1 MSKTTYYERNREK
14 ILNRANNYYKNE
26 NKKLR
31 EKARNKCREL
41 SEKGSNIKGEYG
53 RNWSHKMSE
62 EKKQRLK
69 EYHKSIAKL
78 IKTKSLDLMINV
90 LVK

>member
-31 EKARNKCREL
+31 KKARNKCREL
-41 SEKGSNIKGEYG
+41 SEKESNIKGEYG
-53 RNWSHKMSE
+53 RN
-62 EKKQRLK
+62 
-69 EYHKSIAKL
+69 
-78 IKTKSLDLMINV
+78 
-90 LVK
+90 